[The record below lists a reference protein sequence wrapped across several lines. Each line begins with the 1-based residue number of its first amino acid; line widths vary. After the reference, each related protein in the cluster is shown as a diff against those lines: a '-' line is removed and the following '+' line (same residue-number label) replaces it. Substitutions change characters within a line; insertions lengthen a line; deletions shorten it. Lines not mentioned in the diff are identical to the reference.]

1 MRRAREWGERHVAQ
15 LGFAHWQAACCT
27 ARRKAIASPSEW
39 LGMQQDGARRET
51 PPRARSSKSSA
62 DSSMG
67 CIAAPSEWDYE
78 SVWEAFGEDA
88 KDIMPISKLP
98 DEKGPSV
105 HSDRLHSIVD
115 RGEFQAWQRKLS
127 EIASAPSAEE
137 PRPTPPRLDQP
148 SRPLSGNAEI
158 EDTLSKDAMPFVP
171 GSWWTPS
178 VQQPGK

>member
-1 MRRAREWGERHVAQ
+1 MRRAREWWERHVAQ

-62 DSSMG
+62 GSSMG
-67 CIAAPSEWDYE
+67 CIAATSEWNYK
-78 SVWEAFGEDA
+78 SAWEANGEDP
-88 KDIMPISKLP
+88 KDLMPISKLP

-115 RGEFQAWQRKLS
+115 RGEFQAWQRDRPKSTTMADGNLGRALNLEMPKIRGHQLEVLNR
-127 EIASAPSAEE
+127 EI
-137 PRPTPPRLDQP
+137 
-148 SRPLSGNAEI
+148 
-158 EDTLSKDAMPFVP
+158 P
-171 GSWWTPS
+171 GRAA
-178 VQQPGK
+178 